1 MALEAVITITVTLGI
16 LGTII
21 FFLKRPI
28 SQYFQSFLHRILEEN
43 LRATEQRSKEIFKEE
58 RERLSDQYHSEKE
71 LLEEKLKKGEQF
83 LEHKKDSIKEL
94 VEKIHTELSENQKKL
109 EHTEKERIGE
119 FSTLKAVLDE
129 YKLITGGLKKST
141 DDLKNILSNNQLRGK
156 YGEEVAENLLK
167 SVGFVRGQNYTANE
181 SQDTTTSRPD
191 FTIILPDKTKV
202 NIDAK
207 FPLQALVK
215 YQESDD
221 KLEQERYLREFTTD
235 VKQKIKQVTTRD
247 YINPEEKTVDFV
259 ILFVP
264 NEMIFSFIYDR
275 LNEVWDEAMKKKVI
289 LAGPFSFTAIIR
301 MIFQSYKNFKYQENL
316 YDIIK
321 LIKVFEQEYEKF
333 NEALDTLGTR
343 IQSVANQYQ
352 TVSVTRTKKLTGVVE
367 KIKGENVLFES
378 EGTSPKILS
387 EPDELKEE

>member
-141 DDLKNILSNNQLRGK
+141 DDLK
-156 YGEEVAENLLK
+156 
-167 SVGFVRGQNYTANE
+167 
-181 SQDTTTSRPD
+181 
-191 FTIILPDKTKV
+191 IILPDKTKV

-387 EPDELKEE
+387 ESDELKDE